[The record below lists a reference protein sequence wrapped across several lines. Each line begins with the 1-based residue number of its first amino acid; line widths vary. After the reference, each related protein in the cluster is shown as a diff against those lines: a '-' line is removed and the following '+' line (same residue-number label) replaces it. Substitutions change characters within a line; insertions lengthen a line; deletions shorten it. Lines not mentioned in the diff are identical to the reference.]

1 MKGKSKRHRWNESVS
16 NSWTLTLEKVQRFDV
31 FGGQIREV
39 FLLQIQ
45 YRSKRR
51 WSREYSPAYYES
63 REGAMHSTML
73 PHATPRHAAPPHTA
87 PVPST
92 YFVSFAIR
100 FVRKQASSIA
110 LRRVPPWPRKLRPL
124 AFRDTYSHMATTIP
138 LTVCAMSVVHQDAL
152 RKIFVLRYQ
161 FSFFQRHYHS
171 GKLEQFFARL

>member
-1 MKGKSKRHRWNESVS
+1 MKPRVLSG
-16 NSWTLTLEKVQRFDV
+16 LL
-31 FGGQIREV
+31 REPRGCNA
-39 FLLQIQ
+39 L
-45 YRSKRR
+45 
-51 WSREYSPAYYES
+51 YYAAA
-63 REGAMHSTML
+63 R
-73 PHATPRHAAPPHTA
+73 HATPHTAAAPPHTA